1 MDGRTLVNYCP
12 DELFRPGPCRP
23 LRTGVVLDKRLEKA
37 KLADPKGG
45 AVSGFEAEDLKL
57 MRRNATDAAAL
68 LRAISHEARL
78 LVLCELNNGERSA
91 GELVERS
98 GLSQS
103 ALSQHL
109 AKLREEGLV
118 ATRREAQVIHYCI
131 ADQRA
136 QRLLRVLH
144 DIYCRK

>member
-1 MDGRTLVNYCP
+1 VNA
-12 DELFRPGPCRP
+12 F
-23 LRTGVVLDKRLEKA
+23 
-37 KLADPKGG
+37 
-45 AVSGFEAEDLKL
+45 AEDDLRL
-57 MRRNATDAAAL
+57 MRKNASAAAAL

-78 LVLCELNNGERSA
+78 LVLCELVNGERSA
-91 GELVERS
+91 GELVECS

-118 ATRREAQVIHYCI
+118 ATRREAQVIHYRI

>member
-1 MDGRTLVNYCP
+1 MT
-12 DELFRPGPCRP
+12 
-23 LRTGVVLDKRLEKA
+23 
-37 KLADPKGG
+37 
-45 AVSGFEAEDLKL
+45 
-57 MRRNATDAAAL
+57 
-68 LRAISHEARL
+68 
-78 LVLCELNNGERSA
+78 NGERSA
-91 GELVERS
+91 GELVECS

-118 ATRREAQVIHYCI
+118 ATRREAQVIHYRI

>member
-1 MDGRTLVNYCP
+1 M
-12 DELFRPGPCRP
+12 
-23 LRTGVVLDKRLEKA
+23 
-37 KLADPKGG
+37 
-45 AVSGFEAEDLKL
+45 SGFEAEDLKL

-118 ATRREAQVIHYCI
+118 ATRREAQVIYYRI

-136 QRLLRVLH
+136 QRVLRVLY
-144 DIYCRK
+144 DIYCRKRLR

>member
-1 MDGRTLVNYCP
+1 MSV
-12 DELFRPGPCRP
+12 
-23 LRTGVVLDKRLEKA
+23 
-37 KLADPKGG
+37 
-45 AVSGFEAEDLKL
+45 FETSELKL
-57 MRRNATDAAAL
+57 MRKNATAAATL

-78 LVLCELNNGERSA
+78 LVLCELVNGERCA

-118 ATRREAQVIHYCI
+118 ATRREAQTIHYRI

-136 QRLLRVLH
+136 QRVLRVLH
-144 DIYCRK
+144 DIYCGK